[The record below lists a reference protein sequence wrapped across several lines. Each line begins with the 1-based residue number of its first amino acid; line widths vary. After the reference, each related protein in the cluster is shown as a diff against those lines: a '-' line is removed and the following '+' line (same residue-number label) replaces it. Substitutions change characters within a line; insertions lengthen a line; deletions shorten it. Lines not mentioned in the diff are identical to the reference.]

1 MLPEGLVTSG
11 ILGGLG
17 WSLGAQGEAWGD
29 QRLHWKYFLSL
40 SEGLSAPTMAV
51 AGSDVCRSVV
61 RDWGGHRA

>member
-17 WSLGAQGEAWGD
+17 WSLGAQGEAWV
-29 QRLHWKYFLSL
+29 HWKYFLSL